1 MATLRKSKKLLRA
14 RIPKAN
20 FETMLVEITS
30 SWCHPVNGRI
40 IPNGNKI
47 DIDERFFNASHMK
60 KATKES
66 KKRVKLKNKEK

>member
-1 MATLRKSKKLLRA
+1 
-14 RIPKAN
+14 
-20 FETMLVEITS
+20 MLVEITS

-47 DIDERFFNASHMK
+47 YIDERFFNASHMK

-66 KKRVKLKNKEK
+66 KKKVKLKNKEK